1 LAALRILFKYTY
13 MSKSTNSRPLKVR
26 AISKVATDR
35 QAADSQREM
44 NEAMNGV
51 PEGPEA
57 GALQALLE
65 DANPS
70 LPR

>member
-1 LAALRILFKYTY
+1 
-13 MSKSTNSRPLKVR
+13 M
-26 AISKVATDR
+26 VATDR

-44 NEAMNGV
+44 DEAMNGV